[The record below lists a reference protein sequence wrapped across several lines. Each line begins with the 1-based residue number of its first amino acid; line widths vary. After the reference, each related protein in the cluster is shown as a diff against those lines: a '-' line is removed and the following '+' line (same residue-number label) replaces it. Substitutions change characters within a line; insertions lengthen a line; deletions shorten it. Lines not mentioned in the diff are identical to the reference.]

1 MEVLSTLSTM
11 KPQIT
16 TTASSSF
23 VTTTTELFWNHS
35 STVDYGTN
43 PIVTTCSE
51 TNPNCV
57 IDHSE
62 QCVGDPAYC
71 NLTESEYVQLL
82 YDYISPTIGNA
93 LVCLAVWSNHSMR
106 TVTNIFIVNLAV
118 ADFFVILFCLPP
130 TVIWDVTETWF
141 LGETMCKVVIYFQTV
156 SVTVSILTLTFISI
170 DRWYAIVFPLRYK
183 PQPGR
188 AIVYIGIIWA
198 VGLLF
203 DLPEFLV
210 LHTTTKRLRFD
221 IQLFTQC
228 VTSWTVEEEKR
239 FVIIKAI
246 FLYTLPLILMTIAYC
261 QIVRVLWR
269 SDTIPGHNNYKTQKL
284 NTYRGKGS
292 VGESNST
299 TIAQLRARRKA
310 SKMLVAVVIMFAACY
325 FPVHALNL
333 IRYTYDLNQNEIISV
348 LSLLSHWLCYAN
360 SCANPVIY
368 NFMSGKFRREFRNVL
383 ERGHC
388 LTLKHH
394 QRHNHWQSQYRSRY
408 ANDDQEH
415 SFIHSTTHM
424 IHVTPSL
431 KRNYGCTQTCQTSF
445 AANGATVLGRD
456 VVRSSF
462 QDSLKTIPSVDA
474 KVN

>member
-23 VTTTTELFWNHS
+23 VTTTQS
-35 STVDYGTN
+35 SFESFINSIDYGTN

-71 NLTESEYVQLL
+71 NLTE
-82 YDYISPTIGNA
+82 
-93 LVCLAVWSNHSMR
+93 
-106 TVTNIFIVNLAV
+106 
-118 ADFFVILFCLPP
+118 
-130 TVIWDVTETWF
+130 
-141 LGETMCKVVIYFQTV
+141 K
-156 SVTVSILTLTFISI
+156 
-170 DRWYAIVFPLRYK
+170 
-183 PQPGR
+183 
-188 AIVYIGIIWA
+188 
-198 VGLLF
+198 
-203 DLPEFLV
+203 
-210 LHTTTKRLRFD
+210 
-221 IQLFTQC
+221 
-228 VTSWTVEEEKR
+228 
-239 FVIIKAI
+239 
-246 FLYTLPLILMTIAYC
+246 LPLILMTSHT
-261 QIVRVLWR
+261 VRLLRVLWR

-284 NTYRGKGS
+284 NTYR
-292 VGESNST
+292 
-299 TIAQLRARRKA
+299 
-310 SKMLVAVVIMFAACY
+310 
-325 FPVHALNL
+325 
-333 IRYTYDLNQNEIISV
+333 
-348 LSLLSHWLCYAN
+348 
-360 SCANPVIY
+360 
-368 NFMSGKFRREFRNVL
+368 GKFRREFRNVL